1 MSSSREDLKGL
12 PEIYL
17 SPSRSSISSGHGGLP
32 PSDTELNVLDDTDSE
47 VWTTLVPEM
56 TATDGVQLSAVSSE
70 GDSPELSLGQ
80 REEIEGVSSIDSP
93 LNSNNFSSNRS
104 QTFYL
109 PREPEGSRTFSTADP
124 SQSTDAASRQNVV
137 EANSDGHWKHQRGET
152 PGSDCPPTVGIGALS
167 RVFRQPL
174 DLNINNALSSKNEL
188 IFSPGGDEGFMVPG
202 GVCAYY
208 GTGSGSDTDWLDWN
222 SADDGAAQA
231 LSPSRD
237 VEGADSTTASAQ
249 VYAGNA
255 LPTRTGLENMERNSP
270 AGLSTPDAEVDLR
283 YRAGGRRGTASQ
295 AKTKSNIR
303 PPVVGQSEENALTA
317 TRKDLG
323 STDGEESE
331 DDGGQKRLTLLRDNI
346 LSDIQLSSL
355 GSQSENTDS
364 VNTVLDMS
372 RGEVQG
378 CETDSTGDTLLLSPS
393 QVLETGSLQHNPK
406 PTFVVG
412 GLIAPRGKHKV
423 FQNTIRGR
431 MLDMMASLELEPN
444 LEAKVFVDRD
454 HFLSQPP
461 LGPQVST
468 VSEQETSLASMVS
481 VESTNHPESSDRVT
495 SPSVLSVSS
504 AASSKRL
511 EWDSGA
517 DVGYA
522 GNTPEQITSSL
533 STLERIA
540 LGSYAS
546 VLRTEPEGTTHVAD
560 KQKPTRKSAKGMSV
574 KSAGTVSH
582 SKRSNQEKPTASSI
596 SKSHRG
602 QHSKERYKMS
612 SSEEDFDG
620 RFSSPANSP
629 RRRPRKR
636 PTASNSR
643 KLDLP
648 VKSSAGKT
656 KKTFGRLHEI
666 LQELNSEGK
675 ASSLVEL
682 NRTSRPASEYRRS
695 NSQQSLLYSGDTSD
709 KRTEAV
715 ASMSTAVGS
724 STSVVTAVCC
734 RAKPESSSASGNATS
749 TAEASSKLKLESK
762 SNKAW
767 ESKKSQQSLKLQKIT
782 AVTRN
787 QEKVFL
793 SSSNEVSS
801 KSRGSSDN
809 ETLSDVKDTEG
820 DSCPSSNLVSDEEPV
835 NLKARKNSENA
846 KNHENITKLNL
857 RSSGSKSD
865 QCRAQKKNED
875 SSSSSS
881 LQRSFLESQVSIQSS
896 NNSLQALSVRL
907 REKIQAL
914 LDSGTVKKV
923 QDYNKLQDYV
933 AFIGMPSTSEEE
945 CQLKH
950 GVASV
955 IMRMF
960 GEIED
965 DTDASNLT
973 SETSDP
979 VTPSSPSDYKAE
991 NMSVNTLCSHDD
1003 VDISPGVD
1011 TLKKEESGLLSV
1023 CPSSQVPLSTEN
1035 GAGNSSRIV
1044 STASKGGVTSS
1055 EGSRSVTP
1063 SDTVKLVPYR
1073 PPSATRT
1080 YFMAVSCNL
1089 EEGMVEGERVTTP
1102 EGVVLSPRGSN
1113 DQQDDLRG
1121 QAEGQRELVTD
1132 DSELSSPTSYQRE
1145 SRMKDAEEVH
1155 EGECYN
1161 MSEGETSI
1169 SVVLTARQD
1178 DLRGQ
1183 AEGQRDIIRDDS
1195 EQSSPTAYRSD
1206 ARIEDHRQPS
1216 EENDKVIPVKDSED
1230 EESVSVS
1237 GATALPQ
1244 EWSNVMNSQ
1253 MRSNIL
1259 PGSVTS
1265 DESSP
1270 RHVWPSTWD
1279 RQSKWHEDEKE
1290 TRSEEAI
1297 GWKYA
1302 TTRSESLYKDKLGT
1316 LHVAKQPP
1324 GYADDR
1330 DSHQSESLSDHEPH
1344 QLCANDTESQDDRRP
1359 YGHPWTSSGSESAY
1373 ETIRERHRHVDEAL
1387 ASSFEFYSTSPR
1399 DARLLGYISSEAEK
1413 DKEEE
1418 VDCEMEDQLDEE
1430 QISELSPLK
1439 SELQPVEEYSAQ
1451 KSGKSKTHS
1460 SDKNDGSRDSTRFIS
1475 SFSSHTDEDL
1485 SSSQISFIKL
1495 QKHRY
1500 VRRIQH
1506 YIDSLEK
1513 LERVLV
1519 AQFGDSIGSEK
1530 SFQRYVTEGRSHT
1543 ESDSNKT
1550 QTRDILGSSSI
1561 ASSDLSDDGIHR
1573 KVPLPRWRRKGV
1585 LSRSNAHSESHDIPA
1600 ILTRRSEE
1608 GAGGP
1613 LQQSSLVSSPRISIS
1628 HRSSDIVSSRTST
1641 LKQIEKEVRMLALA
1655 EEKSRHAI
1663 RKSGKPKSS
1672 GSRKMGRYDVQR
1684 MQREE
1689 PRGEED
1695 PVRSLVS
1702 SRRGTLDSNL
1712 SSKFCA
1718 PDHVPSPKRPTKKKE
1733 RVPKAADASQVSE
1746 EEISSQSISD
1756 SQISR
1761 RGDGRET
1768 GDAKQQLT
1776 SQAAVTAYGTRTSYK
1791 QSSVVNSSSN
1801 RDNPPSKSN
1810 SVQTSRLDFGQ
1821 MFPSTECLRPNSFLY
1836 AHSVG
1841 IQTGTSLLCLDDRE
1855 NECRGK
1861 FSSITSSFSQKNKK
1875 QRDSCV
1881 SIVQEKEIA
1890 TIQEPH
1896 STGGGDSHDQ
1906 SSSESAVLGFTDR
1919 NIPTGSSFDGQE
1931 NGRLQSY
1938 EEGKT
1943 KEKRSEY
1950 SDKTEITTAKNLEA
1964 EDNQVSQK
1972 MTQSFQPSNVQHT
1985 AEISGSRSVKVPKL
1999 VTTSRST
2006 EQNLNEP
2013 NVLYS
2018 VPCSG
2023 RTAMISKEKASA
2035 GQGTSKEALS
2045 GYSSEEWRESV
2056 CEVQNEVSDSDCN
2069 RNEYGLAKI
2078 GPAGS
2083 NFKAPEKGVT
2093 ETTNS
2098 SSPAQVYSENNRSS
2112 SLAKRNRHTNEE
2124 SSSLQQLCDSVQI
2137 PEGDLDHDARRYRG
2151 GQDQLPGAVHQ
2162 QHELQETMLPQS
2174 PQNNRYIHV
2183 RQMDQSSG
2191 VSQTYGNEGDVVR
2204 NPKNCLVVINDNQ
2217 LIPSKNIVESMSELG
2232 LAHVGSY
2239 AGRGLE
2245 HSTKRSIDSGQISAH
2260 AASKKAPVTF
2270 EVNVNDKENVYKE
2283 VLKSKVSSHQE
2294 TRLCID
2300 TTKHITLQ
2308 EALLKARPDY
2318 VREAGER
2325 RALIRLKQE
2334 LRQVAQSRNH
2344 DIISQI
2350 PTNLQTPSTL
2360 QRFLYK
2366 PDIAPL
2372 FSYRDIREQN
2382 RRLYQLLPEASMN
2395 QMRSQCTAKDRTN
2408 RLIAKMY
2415 SQKLR
2420 NKVLK
2425 GQVSHA
2431 HKDIVSTTPA
2441 QRK

>member
-1 MSSSREDLKGL
+1 MSSSKEDLKGL

-17 SPSRSSISSGHGGLP
+17 SPSRSSISSGHGGLL
-32 PSDTELNVLDDTDSE
+32 PSDSELNVLDDIDSE

-56 TATDGVQLSAVSSE
+56 TATDGIQLSAVSSV

-109 PREPEGSRTFSTADP
+109 PREPEGSRTFNSTADP
-124 SQSTDAASRQNVV
+124 FQNIDTTSNRQNAMEV
-137 EANSDGHWKHQRGET
+137 NSDGHWKHQRGET
-152 PGSDCPPTVGIGALS
+152 PGSDCPPIVGIGALS

-208 GTGSGSDTDWLDWN
+208 GTGSGSDTDLLDWN

-237 VEGADSTTASAQ
+237 VEGADNTTARAQ
-249 VYAGNA
+249 LYAGNT

-283 YRAGGRRGTASQ
+283 YRAGGRRVIASQ
-295 AKTKSNIR
+295 TKTKSNIR

-331 DDGGQKRLTLLRDNI
+331 DDGGQKRLTLLRENI

-378 CETDSTGDTLLLSPS
+378 CETDDTADTLLLSPS
-393 QVLETGSLQHNPK
+393 QVLETGNLQHNPK

-412 GLIAPRGKHKV
+412 GLIAPRAKYKV

-560 KQKPTRKSAKGMSV
+560 KQKPTRKSAKGISV
-574 KSAGTVSH
+574 KSAGTGSH
-582 SKRSNQEKPTASSI
+582 NKRSNQEKTTTSSI
-596 SKSHRG
+596 CKPHRG
-602 QHSKERYKMS
+602 QHSKGRYKVS
-612 SSEEDFDG
+612 SSEEDFER

-636 PTASNSR
+636 PTTSNLR

-666 LQELNSEGK
+666 LKELNSEGK

-682 NRTSRPASEYRRS
+682 NQTSRPASEYRRS
-695 NSQQSLLYSGDTSD
+695 NSQQSLLYSGDTND
-709 KRTEAV
+709 KQTEAV
-715 ASMSTAVGS
+715 ASMSAAVGS

-734 RAKPESSSASGNATS
+734 RGKPESSSCSGNATS
-749 TAEASSKLKLESK
+749 MAEASSKLKM
-762 SNKAW
+762 
-767 ESKKSQQSLKLQKIT
+767 ESKKSQQSLRLQKFT
-782 AVTRN
+782 TVTRN
-787 QEKVFL
+787 QEKVIL

-801 KSRGSSDN
+801 KSHGSSDN
-809 ETLSDVKDTEG
+809 ETLSDIKDTEG

-857 RSSGSKSD
+857 RSSSSKSD
-865 QCRAQKKNED
+865 QHHVQKRNDD
-875 SSSSSS
+875 SSSSGS

-991 NMSVNTLCSHDD
+991 NMIVNTLFSHHQDG
-1003 VDISPGVD
+1003 ISHGV
-1011 TLKKEESGLLSV
+1011 
-1023 CPSSQVPLSTEN
+1023 
-1035 GAGNSSRIV
+1035 GASNNDRIV
-1044 STASKGGVTSS
+1044 STTSKGVVTSS

-1063 SDTVKLVPYR
+1063 SDTVKLVPYH

-1089 EEGMVEGERVTTP
+1089 EEGVVEGERVTTP
-1102 EGVVLSPRGSN
+1102 EGFVLSPRGLN
-1113 DQQDDLRG
+1113 DQQDDDLRG
-1121 QAEGQRELVTD
+1121 QAEGQRELVVD
-1132 DSELSSPTSYQRE
+1132 DSEPSSPTAYQHE
-1145 SRMKDAEEVH
+1145 SRMKYVEEVN
-1155 EGECYN
+1155 EVERYN
-1161 MSEGETSI
+1161 TSEGETSI

-1183 AEGQRDIIRDDS
+1183 AEGQRGIILDDS
-1195 EQSSPTAYRSD
+1195 EQSSPTTYRSD
-1206 ARIEDHRQPS
+1206 ARMEDDRQPS
-1216 EENDKVIPVKDSED
+1216 EENDRVIPVKDSED
-1230 EESVSVS
+1230 DESVSVS

-1244 EWSNVMNSQ
+1244 EWSNGMKSH

-1270 RHVWPSTWD
+1270 RHVRPSTWD
-1279 RQSKWHEDEKE
+1279 RQSKWDEDEKE
-1290 TRSEEAI
+1290 ARNEEAI

-1344 QLCANDTESQDDRRP
+1344 QLCANDTESQEDRRP

-1413 DKEEE
+1413 DQEKK
-1418 VDCEMEDQLDEE
+1418 VDCVMEDQLDEE

-1439 SELQPVEEYSAQ
+1439 SELLSVEEYSAQ
-1451 KSGKSKTHS
+1451 KSGKSKNHS
-1460 SDKNDGSRDSTRFIS
+1460 LDKNDGCGSRDAARFIS

-1485 SSSQISFIKL
+1485 SSSQLSFIKL

-1519 AQFGDSIGSEK
+1519 SQFGDSIGSEK

-1550 QTRDILGSSSI
+1550 QTRDILGTASSSI
-1561 ASSDLSDDGIHR
+1561 ASSDLSDDGFRR
-1573 KVPLPRWRRKGV
+1573 KVLLPRWRRKGV
-1585 LSRSNAHSESHDIPA
+1585 LSRSNAHAESHDIPS

-1608 GAGGP
+1608 GAVGP
-1613 LQQSSLVSSPRISIS
+1613 LQQSSLVSSPRINMSN
-1628 HRSSDIVSSRTST
+1628 RSSDIVSSRTST

-1655 EEKSRHAI
+1655 EEKSRHAV
-1663 RKSGKPKSS
+1663 RKNGKPKSS
-1672 GSRKMGRYDVQR
+1672 GNRKTGRYDMQR

-1718 PDHVPSPKRPTKKKE
+1718 PDHALSSKGPTKKKE
-1733 RVPKAADASQVSE
+1733 RVHKVADANQVSE

-1768 GDAKQQLT
+1768 GDAKQQPT
-1776 SQAAVTAYGTRTSYK
+1776 SQAAVTAYSARTSYK

-1801 RDNPPSKSN
+1801 RDNPPPKSN
-1810 SVQTSRLDFGQ
+1810 SVQTLRLDFGQ
-1821 MFPSTECLRPNSFLY
+1821 MFPSTDCLSSNSFLD

-1855 NECRGK
+1855 NVCHGK
-1861 FSSITSSFSQKNKK
+1861 LSCVTSSRSQKNKK
-1875 QRDSCV
+1875 QRDSCTSV
-1881 SIVQEKEIA
+1881 VLEKEIA
-1890 TIQEPH
+1890 MIQEPQP
-1896 STGGGDSHDQ
+1896 TGSGDLHDQ
-1906 SSSESAVLGFTDR
+1906 SSSESAVMGIIDR
-1919 NIPTGSSFDGQE
+1919 NIPTGSSFDGQDKCT
-1931 NGRLQSY
+1931 LQPY
-1938 EEGKT
+1938 GEGKV

-1950 SDKTEITTAKNLEA
+1950 SDKTEIMIAKNLEA
-1964 EDNQVSQK
+1964 EDNQEVSKK
-1972 MTQSFQPSNVQHT
+1972 MTHSYQPSNGQYN
-1985 AEISGSRSVKVPKL
+1985 AETSNSRSAKGLKL
-1999 VTTSRST
+1999 ATTSRST
-2006 EQNLNEP
+2006 EQNLIEL
-2013 NVLYS
+2013 NVLHS
-2018 VPCSG
+2018 LPHSG
-2023 RTAMISKEKASA
+2023 RTTIISKQKASA
-2035 GQGTSKEALS
+2035 GQGKIQETLS
-2045 GYSSEEWRESV
+2045 SYSSEESRVSV
-2056 CEVQNEVSDSDCN
+2056 CEAQNEVSDIDYN
-2069 RNEYGLAKI
+2069 LNEHGQPKI
-2078 GPAGS
+2078 GPSES
-2083 NFKAPEKGVT
+2083 NFKNQEKVVT
-2093 ETTNS
+2093 ENNNS
-2098 SSPAQVYSENNRSS
+2098 SSPAKVYHENNRSL
-2112 SLAKRNRHTNEE
+2112 SLAVKNRRTNEE
-2124 SSSLQQLCDSVQI
+2124 SSCLQELSDNVHI
-2137 PEGDLDHDARRYRG
+2137 PERDMDHDTRSYKG
-2151 GQDQLPGAVHQ
+2151 SHYQLPGAVQ
-2162 QHELQETMLPQS
+2162 QQNELQKTMLHRS
-2174 PQNNRYIHV
+2174 SQNNGYIHGK
-2183 RQMDQSSG
+2183 QMDQSSG
-2191 VSQTYGNEGDVVR
+2191 VIQSYGSEGDVVQKS
-2204 NPKNCLVVINDNQ
+2204 KNCLVVINSNQ
-2217 LIPSKNIVESMSELG
+2217 LIPSKNMVESISELG
-2232 LAHVGSY
+2232 VAHVSNY

-2245 HSTKRSIDSGQISAH
+2245 HSTKQTLDSGQISVH
-2260 AASKKAPVTF
+2260 ASSKKTPVTF
-2270 EVNVNDKENVYKE
+2270 EVNVNDKENVYKD

-2294 TRLCID
+2294 TRLCIN
-2300 TTKHITLQ
+2300 TTENITLQ

-2334 LRQVAQSRNH
+2334 MRQVAQSRNH

-2382 RRLYQLLPEASMN
+2382 RRLYQLLPEAN
-2395 QMRSQCTAKDRTN
+2395 IKQIRSHCTAKDRTN

-2431 HKDIVSTTPA
+2431 HKDIVSTTPV